1 MSSLKRFLAHLNEPR
16 PKFECEAA
24 GGSKKRHIE
33 VPISHNLGSPAKA
46 AELALL
52 RKLLGR
58 HAKQVQALY
67 CLHDGLELY
76 GQSDSGELIFHPIH
90 SWSKATSELRR
101 EHKDSG
107 RGDDEIH
114 EFERKGVV
122 FGEPAGSGN
131 HLILHQ
137 GKVYY
142 ANHDGGDD
150 EPLADSFDG
159 SGEVSIRARMLRA
172 LFGRSDRHAVD
183 SDALFLAE
191 GVSERGRNR
200 GVRGGFPRAPGAL
213 DRGQGDGFA

>member
-159 SGEVSIRARMLRA
+159 L
-172 LFGRSDRHAVD
+172 
-183 SDALFLAE
+183 
-191 GVSERGRNR
+191 
-200 GVRGGFPRAPGAL
+200 L
-213 DRGQGDGFA
+213 DRIVADPARFLYELGCYARYSDGRTGTQWIPMRYFSPKG